1 MNPRFEDLKFNA
13 DGLLP
18 VIVQEADTRDVL
30 MLAWADAEAIRRTID
45 TRKAT
50 YWSRSRAEYWVK
62 GETSGHVQEVV
73 SVSCDCDGD
82 TVLYEVR
89 QTGAACHT
97 NTLTCF
103 SDRRLDE
110 AHSA

>member
-1 MNPRFEDLKFNA
+1 MNPRPEDLKFNA

-30 MLAWADAEAIRRTID
+30 MLAWADAEAIGRTID

-97 NTLTCF
+97 NTPTCF

>member
-1 MNPRFEDLKFNA
+1 MNPRPEDLKFNA

-97 NTLTCF
+97 NTPTCF